1 MTNKQQTPGMTQLT
15 AYLSRG
21 FGKGQAPKEI
31 PPEVVLMFRGMGEEF
46 VQWISMEAASI
57 MRRTPAEIHAVVR
70 PLWMQITGQEPEE
83 LAEQTAPEEQPK
95 TLPPEQAAALL
106 WYIFDRYWYHV
117 AQKVPGSTIHD
128 DDERAIKAI
137 RLMGW
142 RTPEERNPPTMPVV
156 S

>member
-21 FGKGQAPKEI
+21 FGKGGPPKAI
-31 PPEVVLMFRGMGEEF
+31 PPEIRLMFRGMSEEF
-46 VQWISMEAASI
+46 IQRISMEAASI
-57 MRRTPAEIHAVVR
+57 MHRTPAEIHAVTR
-70 PLWMQITGQEPEE
+70 PLWVMINDLPEE
-83 LAEQTAPEEQPK
+83 PAEEPAEEQPK
-95 TLPPEQAAALL
+95 ALPPEQAAALL